1 MVGAGIPAQHM
12 VQDKDAA
19 TVMNDRQGTLVDPV
33 AQVTDRHIQGLRG
46 RLEAVA
52 EFGEPRIVGILLHL
66 FSMNGREFFE
76 NVQQN
81 VFWPRKQKTFRSGRG
96 TLIYGST
103 LK

>member
-1 MVGAGIPAQHM
+1 
-12 VQDKDAA
+12 
-19 TVMNDRQGTLVDPV
+19 
-33 AQVTDRHIQGLRG
+33 
-46 RLEAVA
+46 
-52 EFGEPRIVGILLHL
+52 
-66 FSMNGREFFE
+66 MNGREFFE